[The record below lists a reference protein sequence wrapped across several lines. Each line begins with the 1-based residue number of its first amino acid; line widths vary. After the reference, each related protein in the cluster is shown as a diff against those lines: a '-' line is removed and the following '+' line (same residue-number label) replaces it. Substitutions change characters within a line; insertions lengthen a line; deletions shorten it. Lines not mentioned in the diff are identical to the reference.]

1 MTTGG
6 SGLKACER
14 VEEAGLQ
21 VAGVFALVDR
31 QEGGREAF
39 EARGYRLESLFTR
52 RDFMGDES

>member
-1 MTTGG
+1 MATGG

-31 QEGGREAF
+31 QEGGREKIEQA
-39 EARGYRLESLFTR
+39 GYPVHTLVPVSELNERA
-52 RDFMGDES
+52 G